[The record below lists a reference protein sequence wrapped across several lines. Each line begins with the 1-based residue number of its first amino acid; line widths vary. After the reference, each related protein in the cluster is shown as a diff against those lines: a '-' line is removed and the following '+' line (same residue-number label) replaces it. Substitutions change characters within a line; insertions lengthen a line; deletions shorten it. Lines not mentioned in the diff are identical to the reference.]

1 MSPPSGD
8 FENFIDLNFVS
19 AKLEIIAQRG
29 RGFPIHHK
37 GDHPASTCFVTFN
50 FSPDDWPEILK
61 KPKNVPATT
70 QTSQLVQKEDVE
82 EENAPVND
90 EFINISI
97 GKSSNSPVC
106 EDETESDL
114 DEPNRE
120 PIAVQDRF
128 KHFSEKLVNK
138 RISFI
143 IFQL

>member
-37 GDHPASTCFVTFN
+37 GDHTASTCFVTFN
-50 FSPDDWPEILK
+50 FSPDDWPEILR

-70 QTSQLVQKEDVE
+70 QTSQLVQKEDPE
-82 EENAPVND
+82 EENAPMND

-128 KHFSEKLVNK
+128 KHFSVEIVK
-138 RISFI
+138 
-143 IFQL
+143 